1 MMKHVSEYADEVVNE
16 LLARLAEQDRNE
28 RIDNY
33 ARQLDDEERDAS
45 WLADPRNFGSDY
57 E

>member
-1 MMKHVSEYADEVVNE
+1 MRHIGEYADEVVNE
-16 LLARLAEQDRNE
+16 LLARLAEQDRE
-28 RIDNY
+28 QRIDNY
-33 ARQLDDEERDAS
+33 AKLLDDEERDAS